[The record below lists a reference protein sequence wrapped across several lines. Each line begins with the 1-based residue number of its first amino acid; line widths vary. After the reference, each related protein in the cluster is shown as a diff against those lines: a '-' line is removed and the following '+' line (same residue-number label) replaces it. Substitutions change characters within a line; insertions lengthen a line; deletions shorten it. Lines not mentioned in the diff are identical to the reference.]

1 MFELNTNYAIWNT
14 YMPLSLKVKVA
25 EEIADGCITRYRTA
39 VQWGETPHPSPAAT
53 PSPEGEGF
61 VGTDSSAP
69 AKASAQND
77 GGGQIARAADV
88 YENVLCA
95 ENPAKRWRYMMGV
108 LLKFYLGTEFEAV
121 EGERWLMSQ
130 DDYDR
135 AASKHPMNE
144 LERLK
149 SDAGARNAVFD
160 LLRDFKD
167 LDRLV
172 GNEIAARCAAYNDLL
187 PRLVEL
193 LTMTATPEALGQLSR
208 MEKALGEE
216 AKKIAGQIEAV
227 QEARKQAG
235 K

>member
-25 EEIADGCITRYRTA
+25 EEIADGCIVRYRSK
-39 VQWGETPHPSPAAT
+39 VQY
-53 PSPEGEGF
+53 
-61 VGTDSSAP
+61 
-69 AKASAQND
+69 
-77 GGGQIARAADV
+77 GGADAF
-88 YENVLCA
+88 ENVLCA

-108 LLKFYLGTEFEAV
+108 LLNFYLGMSFEPV
-121 EGERWLMSQ
+121 EGEKWLMSQ

-135 AASKHPMNE
+135 AAARHPMNE
-144 LERLK
+144 LERMK

-160 LLRDFKD
+160 LLRDYKD

-172 GNEIAARCAAYNDLL
+172 GNEIAARIASYNDLL

-193 LTMTATPEALGQLSR
+193 LTMTATPEALGQLSQ

>member
-14 YMPLSLKVKVA
+14 YMPLSMKVKLA
-25 EEIADGCITRYRTA
+25 EEIADGCITRYRSK
-39 VQWGETPHPSPAAT
+39 VQYGGE
-53 PSPEGEGF
+53 
-61 VGTDSSAP
+61 TDSSTP
-69 AKASAQND
+69 ADASAQND
-77 GGGQIARAADV
+77 GGGQIARATDV

-108 LLKFYLGTEFEAV
+108 LLNFYLGMDFEPV
-121 EGERWLMSQ
+121 EGEKWLMSQ

-135 AASKHPMNE
+135 AAARHPMNE
-144 LERLK
+144 LERMK

-160 LLRDFKD
+160 LLRDYKD

-172 GNEIAARCAAYNDLL
+172 GNEIAARIASYNDLL

-193 LTMTATPEALGQLSR
+193 LTLTATPEALGQLSQ

-216 AKKIAGQIEAV
+216 AKKIAGQIENV
-227 QEARKQAG
+227 QKARKQAG

>member
-25 EEIADGCITRYRTA
+25 EEIADGCIVRYRRK
-39 VQWGETPHPSPAAT
+39 VQYG
-53 PSPEGEGF
+53 G
-61 VGTDSSAP
+61 GTDSSATDG
-69 AKASAQND
+69 ASAQND
-77 GGGQIARAADV
+77 KGGRQSAVPTDV

-108 LLKFYLGTEFEAV
+108 LLNFYLGMSFEPV
-121 EGERWLMSQ
+121 EGEKWLMSQ

-135 AASKHPMNE
+135 AAAKHPMNE
-144 LERLK
+144 LERMK

-160 LLRDFKD
+160 LLRDYKD

-172 GNEIAARCAAYNDLL
+172 GNEIAARIASYNDLL
-187 PRLVEL
+187 PRLMEL
-193 LTMTATPEALGQLSR
+193 LTLTATPEALGQLSQ

-216 AKKIAGQIEAV
+216 SKKIAGQIEAV

>member
-14 YMPLSLKVKVA
+14 YMPLSMKVKLA
-25 EEIADGCITRYRTA
+25 EEIADGCITRYRSK
-39 VQWGETPHPSPAAT
+39 VQYGGE
-53 PSPEGEGF
+53 
-61 VGTDSSAP
+61 TDSSTP
-69 AKASAQND
+69 ADASAQND
-77 GGGQIARAADV
+77 GGGQIARATDV

-108 LLKFYLGTEFEAV
+108 LLNFYLGMDFEPV
-121 EGERWLMSQ
+121 EGEKWLMSQ

-135 AASKHPMNE
+135 AAAKHPMNE
-144 LERLK
+144 LERMK

-160 LLRDFKD
+160 LLRDYKD

-172 GNEIAARCAAYNDLL
+172 GNEIAARIASYNDLL

-193 LTMTATPEALGQLSR
+193 LTLTATPEALGQLSQ

-216 AKKIAGQIEAV
+216 AKKIAGQIENV
-227 QEARKQAG
+227 QKARKQAG

>member
-25 EEIADGCITRYRTA
+25 EEIADGCIVRYRSK
-39 VQWGETPHPSPAAT
+39 VQYG
-53 PSPEGEGF
+53 G
-61 VGTDSSAP
+61 GTDSSTP
-69 AKASAQND
+69 AGASAQND
-77 GGGQIARAADV
+77 GGGQIAHATDV

-95 ENPAKRWRYMMGV
+95 ENPAMRWRYMMGV
-108 LLKFYLGTEFEAV
+108 LLNFYLGMSFEPV
-121 EGERWLMSQ
+121 EGEKWLMSQ

-135 AASKHPMNE
+135 AAAKHPMNE
-144 LERLK
+144 LERMK

-160 LLRDFKD
+160 LLRDYKD

-172 GNEIAARCAAYNDLL
+172 GNEIAARIAAYNDLL

-193 LTMTATPEALGQLSR
+193 LTMTATPEALGQLSQ

-216 AKKIAGQIEAV
+216 AKKIAGQIENV
-227 QEARKQAG
+227 QKARKKAG

>member
-25 EEIADGCITRYRTA
+25 EEIADGCITRYRN
-39 VQWGETPHPSPAAT
+39 VVRYG
-53 PSPEGEGF
+53 G
-61 VGTDSSAP
+61 GTDSSAP
-69 AKASAQND
+69 ADASAQND
-77 GGGQIARAADV
+77 KGGQIARATDV

-108 LLKFYLGTEFEAV
+108 LLNFYLGMSFEPV
-121 EGERWLMSQ
+121 EGEKWLMSQ

-135 AASKHPMNE
+135 AAAKHPMNE
-144 LERLK
+144 LERMK

-160 LLRDFKD
+160 LLRDYKD

-172 GNEIAARCAAYNDLL
+172 GNEIAARIASYNDIL

-193 LTMTATPEALGQLSR
+193 LTLTATPEALGQLSQ

-216 AKKIAGQIEAV
+216 AKKIAGQIENV
-227 QEARKQAG
+227 QKARKKAG

>member
-53 PSPEGEGF
+53 PSPEREG
-61 VGTDSSAP
+61 
-69 AKASAQND
+69 
-77 GGGQIARAADV
+77 RAAEGSGPYGVGSEV

>member
-25 EEIADGCITRYRTA
+25 EEIADGCIARYRRK
-39 VQWGETPHPSPAAT
+39 VQWGS
-53 PSPEGEGF
+53 
-61 VGTDSSAP
+61 TDSSAG
-69 AKASAQND
+69 AYAQND
-77 GGGQIARAADV
+77 MADV

-95 ENPAKRWRYMMGV
+95 ENPAMRWRYMMGV
-108 LLKFYLGTEFEAV
+108 LLNFYLGMSFEPV
-121 EGERWLMSQ
+121 EGEKWLMSQ

-135 AASKHPMNE
+135 AAAKHPMNE
-144 LERLK
+144 LERMK

-160 LLRDFKD
+160 LLRDYKD

-172 GNEIAARCAAYNDLL
+172 GNEIAARIASYNDIL

-193 LTMTATPEALGQLSR
+193 LTLTATPEALGQLSQ

-216 AKKIAGQIEAV
+216 AKKIAGQIENV
-227 QEARKQAG
+227 QKARKKAG

>member
-25 EEIADGCITRYRTA
+25 EEIADGCIVRYRSK
-39 VQWGETPHPSPAAT
+39 VQYG
-53 PSPEGEGF
+53 G
-61 VGTDSSAP
+61 GTDSSAP
-69 AKASAQND
+69 LRSAQND
-77 GGGQIARAADV
+77 RADV

-108 LLKFYLGTEFEAV
+108 LLDYYLGMSFEPV
-121 EGERWLMSQ
+121 EGEKWLMSQ

-135 AASKHPMNE
+135 AAAKHPMNE
-144 LERLK
+144 LERMK

-160 LLRDFKD
+160 LLRDYKD

-172 GNEIAARCAAYNDLL
+172 GNEIAARIASYNDLL

-193 LTMTATPEALGQLSR
+193 LTMTATPEALGQLSQ

>member
-14 YMPLSLKVKVA
+14 YMPLSMKVKLA
-25 EEIADGCITRYRTA
+25 EEIADGCITRYRSK
-39 VQWGETPHPSPAAT
+39 VQYGGE
-53 PSPEGEGF
+53 
-61 VGTDSSAP
+61 TDSSTP
-69 AKASAQND
+69 ADASAQND
-77 GGGQIARAADV
+77 GSGQIARATDV

-108 LLKFYLGTEFEAV
+108 LLNFYLGMDFEPV
-121 EGERWLMSQ
+121 EGEKWLMSQ

-135 AASKHPMNE
+135 AAARHPMNE
-144 LERLK
+144 LERMK

-160 LLRDFKD
+160 LLRDYKD

-172 GNEIAARCAAYNDLL
+172 GNEIAARIASYNDLL

-193 LTMTATPEALGQLSR
+193 LTLTATPEALGQLSQ

-216 AKKIAGQIEAV
+216 AKKIAGQIENV
-227 QEARKQAG
+227 QKARKQAG

>member
-14 YMPLSLKVKVA
+14 YMPLSMKVKLA
-25 EEIADGCITRYRTA
+25 EEIADGCIVRYRSK
-39 VQWGETPHPSPAAT
+39 VQYGGSTDGGTGDPSPT
-53 PSPEGEGF
+53 
-61 VGTDSSAP
+61 
-69 AKASAQND
+69 D
-77 GGGQIARAADV
+77 GGRQSAVPTDV

-95 ENPAKRWRYMMGV
+95 ENPAMRWRYMMGV
-108 LLKFYLGTEFEAV
+108 LLNFYLGMDFEPV
-121 EGERWLMSQ
+121 EGEKWLMSQ

-135 AASKHPMNE
+135 AAAKHPMNE
-144 LERLK
+144 LERMK

-160 LLRDFKD
+160 LLRDYKD

-172 GNEIAARCAAYNDLL
+172 GNEIAARITAYNDLL

-193 LTMTATPEALGQLSR
+193 LTLTATPEALGQLSQ

-216 AKKIAGQIEAV
+216 AKKIAGQIENV
-227 QEARKQAG
+227 QKARKKAG

>member
-14 YMPLSLKVKVA
+14 YMPLSMKVKLA
-25 EEIADGCITRYRTA
+25 EEIADGCITRYRSKVQYGGSTDGGRQSA
-39 VQWGETPHPSPAAT
+39 VPT
-53 PSPEGEGF
+53 
-61 VGTDSSAP
+61 
-69 AKASAQND
+69 D
-77 GGGQIARAADV
+77 GGGQIARATDV

-95 ENPAKRWRYMMGV
+95 ENPAMRWRYMMGV
-108 LLKFYLGTEFEAV
+108 LLNFYLGMDFEPV
-121 EGERWLMSQ
+121 EGEKWLMSQ

-135 AASKHPMNE
+135 AAVKHPMNE

-160 LLRDFKD
+160 LLRDYKD

-193 LTMTATPEALGQLSR
+193 LTMTATPEALGQLSQ

-216 AKKIAGQIEAV
+216 AKKIAGQIENV
-227 QEARKQAG
+227 QKARKQAG